1 MKWLYTVDH
10 ADPNDDFMDR
20 LQEKGQYGWEL
31 VTVLLKP
38 DGSRVFYF
46 KKPHDCGNSF
56 KPGN

>member
-10 ADPNDDFMDR
+10 ADSDEDFMEN
-20 LQEKGQYGWEL
+20 LQRKGRAGWEL

-46 KKPHDCGNSF
+46 KRPA
-56 KPGN
+56 